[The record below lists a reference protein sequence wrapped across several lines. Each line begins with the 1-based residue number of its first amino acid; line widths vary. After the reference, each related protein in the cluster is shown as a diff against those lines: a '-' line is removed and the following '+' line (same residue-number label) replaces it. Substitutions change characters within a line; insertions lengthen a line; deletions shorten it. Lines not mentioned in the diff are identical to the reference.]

1 MWNLSDG
8 GQISV
13 FRSLRVGMGFQ
24 YRKIT
29 QGNFGR
35 SGEMVL
41 LLDCDGGDT
50 HLSKLIELNTKKW
63 ILLFKF

>member
-1 MWNLSDG
+1 M
-8 GQISV
+8 
-13 FRSLRVGMGFQ
+13 GMGFQ

-50 HLSKLIELNTKKW
+50 HLSKLIELNTKK
-63 ILLFKF
+63 